1 MRRGF
6 LAVLLLLVVV
16 LAGAGWRF
24 APALRLAS
32 DLARGA
38 EIRNPEAGAAA
49 PVSVRIPAGTR
60 TIMADLYRPPGPRG
74 ALLLVH
80 GLSRLGRR
88 QPDLARLARR
98 LAERGQVVLV
108 PQFEGLAAF
117 RLSGAEVSDVRAA
130 LLYLQSLAGGTGIA
144 GFSFGAGPA
153 LLAAAGVPDLRVVG
167 AFGGYADLRNVVAF
181 ITTGVHGFAGY
192 RYEDRAEE
200 YNRWKLL
207 ALLSTFTESARDR
220 ALLERIA
227 ARRLADPG
235 EDTGGL
241 EADLGPEG
249 RRLWALVTNRREED
263 LPALL
268 AGLPP
273 AARAALDALSPLPV
287 LGRISGRLLV
297 AHGAGDA
304 SIPFTESLRLA
315 AAAGVRPVIFR
326 TFEHTGPRGLWHA
339 PADLLHDAWHLVR
352 LADALLATR

>member
-1 MRRGF
+1 MRY
-6 LAVLLLLVVV
+6 
-16 LAGAGWRF
+16 
-24 APALRLAS
+24 PT
-32 DLARGA
+32 
-38 EIRNPEAGAAA
+38 AAA
-49 PVSVRIPAGTR
+49 RR
-60 TIMADLYRPPGPRG
+60 QRPPGPRG

-207 ALLSTFTESARDR
+207 ALLSAFIESARDR